1 MVGRRTTCVGQQYDD
16 ASSDVGSDVSDD
28 VGRMQDAGRESDER
42 PTKVRWK
49 SDGSWTSKAQQ
60 WQVVALE
67 HDATVRPAKRCSS
80 LLRQG
85 RQCVATRYCGDPAM
99 LCSSLL
105 QRWLATPAALQ
116 FAALLRDRQRVA
128 SRCYGDGRQRCN
140 LQRCCD
146 G

>member
-1 MVGRRTTCVGQQYDD
+1 
-16 ASSDVGSDVSDD
+16 
-28 VGRMQDAGRESDER
+28 
-42 PTKVRWK
+42 
-49 SDGSWTSKAQQ
+49 
-60 WQVVALE
+60 
-67 HDATVRPAKRCSS
+67 
-80 LLRQG
+80 
-85 RQCVATRYCGDPAM
+85 M